1 MSRSTRTLLV
11 FTLSL
16 VVAGIFSALVYQAGQ
31 RTPAAADVQS
41 VPVAVAARALPVG
54 SKLTAAD
61 VKIVQW
67 PASSPIAGAIA
78 SVDAAVDRGLLANV
92 AENEPLTAAKVAA
105 AGAGAGLPPM
115 IAPGM
120 RAISVKVDDVV
131 GVAGF
136 IVPGAH
142 VDAVVTITQRDQNVA
157 RVVVSNV
164 EVLAAGTRAEQT
176 QSSDGRSASASVVTL
191 LVTPEDAERISLASS
206 VGRITL
212 TLRNPLD
219 TAATETKG
227 TQVAALLGAPEPP
240 PAAPAPARPAVA
252 RVVRAAPEPAPAPPP
267 PPAPYTVE
275 TIRAAKRTAEVVK

>member
-11 FTLSL
+11 FSLSL

-31 RTPAAADVQS
+31 RTPAAAEVQS

-78 SVDAAVDRGLLANV
+78 SVEAAVDRGLLANV

-105 AGAGAGLPPM
+105 AGAGAGLPPR

-164 EVLAAGTRAEQT
+164 EVLAAGTRAEQA
-176 QSSDGRSASASVVTL
+176 QSPDGRAASASVVTL
-191 LVTPEDAERISLASS
+191 LVTPADAERISLASS

-219 TAATETKG
+219 SSAGDDQRG
-227 TQVAALLGAPEPP
+227 TRTRGWSGCAGHGCSPIAVWSLRRSLVLVERRADCIGANPAVGAPPDFPP
-240 PAAPAPARPAVA
+240 WTKSR
-252 RVVRAAPEPAPAPPP
+252 
-267 PPAPYTVE
+267 
-275 TIRAAKRTAEVVK
+275 